1 MPELIPISFGG
12 GGGGGPITPDDITG
26 ATTVGKAVLTGD
38 QAAARTA
45 IGAGTSSLALGTS
58 SSTAKAGDYQ
68 PTAANISDASTV
80 GKNVLTAVDA
90 AAARTAIGA
99 GTSSLAI
106 GTTGSTA
113 KAGDYQPTA
122 ANISDS
128 TSVGRSVL
136 TSASQA
142 AARTA
147 LSVPAVAEVG
157 MLAENETVAGTWTFT
172 ATPVVPTPT
181 ANGNPTTKAYVDT
194 GLAARPT
201 SSNVKTITYGTTL
214 PGSGTEGDVFIVH
227 QAP

>member
-26 ATTVGKAVLTGD
+26 ATNVGKAVLTGD

-45 IGAGTSSLALGTS
+45 IGAGTSSLALGTTS
-58 SSTAKAGDYQ
+58 TTAKAGDWLPDSDDITDATAVGKALIKATFASTARAAIGAGTSDLTLGTTGSTAKAGDYQ

-80 GKNVLTAVDA
+80 GKNVLTA
-90 AAARTAIGA
+90 
-99 GTSSLAI
+99 
-106 GTTGSTA
+106 
-113 KAGDYQPTA
+113 
-122 ANISDS
+122 
-128 TSVGRSVL
+128 
-136 TSASQA
+136 ASQA

-147 LSVPAVAEVG
+147 LSVPAVAEVA
-157 MLAENETVAGTWTFT
+157 MLADAETVAGAWTFT
-172 ATPVVPTPT
+172 SAPTVPVPT
-181 ANGNPTTKAYVDT
+181 ADGHAARKKYVDD
-194 GLAARPT
+194 GLATRPT